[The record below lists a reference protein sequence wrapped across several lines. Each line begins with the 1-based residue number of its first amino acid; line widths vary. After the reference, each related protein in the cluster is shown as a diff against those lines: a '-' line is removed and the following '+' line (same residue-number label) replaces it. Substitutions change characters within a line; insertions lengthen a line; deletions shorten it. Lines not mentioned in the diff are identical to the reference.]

1 MKKCLAMV
9 SDRNICV
16 EMLPKEM
23 EQLREEFVRFKASEI
38 EAKCPAEELCG
49 VEIPFDSVEISL
61 FERNVVLKTCLPT
74 LLLLG
79 TMSDRTVCFYPE
91 KLWTT
96 ALCVLLKCTSS
107 TFVAR

>member
-38 EAKCPAEELCG
+38 EAKCPAEERCG
-49 VEIPFDSVEISL
+49 VEITFDSVEISL
-61 FERNVVLKTCLPT
+61 FERNVVLKTCPPT

-79 TMSDRTVCFYPE
+79 TLSDKTFNVYPE